1 MSKITDNSSINK
13 GNKEKILFTDVNK
26 KSIEVNLDSMSLSS
40 FGGILMLRKED
51 ERISLSKR
59 LASCVKDKRNQCLI
73 RHSMEEL
80 FMTRIFQVCLG
91 YEDVNDCDRNRM
103 DPMMRLAVG
112 ERYDKELCSSATMC
126 RFENMVTDEDLDAIQ
141 EMFVAMFI
149 LSYKGEDPG
158 SIILDCDDTN
168 VDTYGCQEQTLF
180 NNYYGNSCY
189 MSLLIFEG
197 HSGKLVLPMLRPGRR
212 NKTANICDT
221 LQWLIGRLRAVWPK
235 VVITVRGDSHFC
247 SHEFMDWVRGSGDKK
262 LFFITGIAS
271 NSVLS
276 WHPVTR
282 RLMREVLTEYG
293 MYGVPVRRYGRID
306 YKADSW
312 GFCERVTVKVEIT
325 KMKGLNIRYIV
336 SNIPTTSDGWLY
348 SHTYC
353 GRGNDELYIR
363 EFKEAVSGDRLS
375 CHSFKANRFR
385 TFIYAAAYVLMHS
398 IRESALAGTSL
409 ENATLLGIRERLLLV
424 SVCVRVL
431 KTKVVLEYASY
442 NPMERE
448 LRHALL
454 FYGQAA

>member
-1 MSKITDNSSINK
+1 MSKIKNNSSIAK
-13 GNKEKILFTDVNK
+13 GNKEKIIIPDVNK
-26 KSIEVNLDSMSLSS
+26 KSVEANLDSMSLSS

-51 ERISLSKR
+51 ERLSLSRR
-59 LASCVKDKRNQCLI
+59 LASCVKDPRNQSLV
-73 RHSMEEL
+73 RHTLEEL

-112 ERYDKELCSSATMC
+112 EDYDSALCSSATMC
-126 RFENMVTDEDLDAIQ
+126 RFENMVTDEDLEAIQ
-141 EMFVAMFI
+141 KLFVTMFI
-149 LSYKGEDPG
+149 LSYNGSSPG

-180 NNYYGNSCY
+180 NNYYGNNCY

-212 NKTANICDT
+212 NKTANISDT
-221 LQWLIGRLRAVWPK
+221 LKWLVGVLRAAWPK
-235 VVITVRGDSHFC
+235 VMITVRGDSHFC
-247 SHEFMDWVRGSGDKK
+247 SHEFMDWVRGGSAGKVY
-262 LFFITGIAS
+262 FITGIAS
-271 NSVLS
+271 NKVLS
-276 WHPVTR
+276 QHPVTR
-282 RLMREVLTEYG
+282 RLVREVRAEYG
-293 MYGVPVRRYGRID
+293 MHGVPVRRYGRID

-312 GFCERVTVKVEIT
+312 LFSERVTVKVEIT
-325 KMKGLNIRYIV
+325 RKKGLNVRYIV
-336 SNIPTTSDGWLY
+336 SNLPVKSDAWLY
-348 SHTYC
+348 AHTYC

-375 CHSFKANRFR
+375 CHSFKANKFR

-398 IRESALAGTSL
+398 IRGRALAGTSL

-424 SVCVRVL
+424 AVCVRVL
-431 KTKVVLEYASY
+431 KTKIVLEYAKY
-442 NPMERE
+442 NPMGKE
-448 LRHALL
+448 LRHALT